1 MGELTARENVSAQ
14 ASQSAAHSGHLS
26 PVVQVM
32 CSLCKARW
40 GGENAVFRGAD
51 LSIQGSREHKM
62 TYGEFHFL
70 RALSLTW
77 NSIGYCAEG

>member
-32 CSLCKARW
+32 CSLCKAR
-40 GGENAVFRGAD
+40 
-51 LSIQGSREHKM
+51 
-62 TYGEFHFL
+62 
-70 RALSLTW
+70 
-77 NSIGYCAEG
+77 